1 MVTMNIPVLYDERN
15 INEFINQL
23 RFANQKSGKSLKIVF
38 DKTLARI
45 VTEDAKEIAII
56 DLQKKGK

>member
-15 INEFINQL
+15 LNEFIHQL
-23 RFANQKSGKSLKIVF
+23 RFANQKSGRPLKIVF
-38 DKTLARI
+38 DKTLVRI
-45 VTEDAKEIAII
+45 ITEDAKEIAII

>member
-1 MVTMNIPVLYDERN
+1 MNIPVLYDERN

-23 RFANQKSGKSLKIVF
+23 RFANQKSGRPLKIVF

-45 VTEDAKEIAII
+45 VTEDAKEIAVI

>member
-1 MVTMNIPVLYDERN
+1 MNIPVLYDERN
-15 INEFINQL
+15 LNEFINQL
-23 RFANQKSGKSLKIVF
+23 RFANQKYGRPLKIVF

-56 DLQKKGK
+56 DLQKKGKL

>member
-1 MVTMNIPVLYDERN
+1 MNIPVLYDERN

-23 RFANQKSGKSLKIVF
+23 RFANQKSGRPLKIVF
-38 DKTLARI
+38 DKTLVRI